1 MKNTELVKVKN
12 ILKHKGILN
21 EVKELAEDKYTI
33 KEAAKYFACA
43 TSQVKGYLT
52 NYKDVF
58 GDNIQKEIPVGKAKE
73 VLTIN
78 KDGMFLLAILLGKK
92 SKVAE
97 EVFNK
102 VNELVEKDSD
112 VQQITMDEVASAVE
126 KEKKIKTDN
135 VIDFNDLKE
144 RKANKE
150 EMVEVPELELTPEG
164 IKVVM
169 KKITKKELERR
180 HAESKEKIN
189 ELFESILEDIR
200 EYEEDEEDVCN
211 CPDCLEEEIN
221 EHIHQVNL
229 EKIHLKHTLDAQLLI
244 TSRYKEICELLD
256 IDDLTSSI
264 MIQQFVLNNDYN
276 IDEMILDHLVKRKEE
291 ENEKKV
297 GSLYHSIELL
307 AIEKFDENKEDAYLH
322 LVNELKYI
330 IGRDLSAY
338 INERCYDRLLKKL
351 VKLNAYEDA
360 QKVIFTLL
368 SE

>member
-1 MKNTELVKVKN
+1 MKNTELVKVEN

-21 EVKELAEDKYTI
+21 EVKKLELDKYTI
-33 KEAAKYFACA
+33 KEAARYFACA

-58 GDNIQKEIPVGKAKE
+58 GNTVQKEIPVGKTKE
-73 VLTIN
+73 LLTIN

-92 SKVAE
+92 SRTAE

-102 VNELVEKDSD
+102 VNELVEKNSD
-112 VQQITMDEVASAVE
+112 IQQVTMDEVVSAIE
-126 KEKKIKTDN
+126 KENKVKTDN

-150 EMVEVPELELTPEG
+150 EMVEIPELELTPEG
-164 IKVVM
+164 LKVVM
-169 KKITKKELERR
+169 KKITKKELEKR
-180 HAESKEKIN
+180 HEESKEKIN
-189 ELFESILEDIR
+189 QIFENILNDIK
-200 EYEEDEEDVCN
+200 EYEDEEDDKCN
-211 CPDCLEEEIN
+211 CPDCLKEEIN
-221 EHIHQVNL
+221 QHIHETNL

-244 TSRYKEICELLD
+244 TKRYKEICELLD

-264 MIQQFVLNNDYN
+264 MIQRFVLNNDYN
-276 IDEMILDHLVKRKEE
+276 IDEMILNHLVKQKEE
-291 ENEKKV
+291 ENERKI
-297 GSLYHSIELL
+297 GSLYHSMELL
-307 AIEKFDENKEDAYLH
+307 AIEKFDESKEDAYIH

-330 IGRDLSAY
+330 IGRDLSAHV
-338 INERCYDRLLKKL
+338 NERCYDRLLTQI